1 MKRATRRF
9 LTGVGLTGVATVVAR
24 RVRSGTA
31 DGTDDGASGRSVVTS
46 TIGRPVDEVAR
57 AWAAGH
63 QDDERPVEVDFSP
76 APGGRGTEV
85 RARFGP
91 AVSGA
96 GAGVGLVTRI
106 RGQAPVQQQREKLR
120 RFKALVE
127 CGEVVAA
134 EGQPSGRG
142 PVQAAL
148 TRAVTR
154 RLRAWGA
161 P

>member
-31 DGTDDGASGRSVVTS
+31 DGTDDGASARSVVTS

-85 RARFGP
+85 RARFGDGGG
-91 AVSGA
+91 GA
-96 GAGVGLVTRI
+96 GLVTRI

-142 PVQAAL
+142 PAQAAL